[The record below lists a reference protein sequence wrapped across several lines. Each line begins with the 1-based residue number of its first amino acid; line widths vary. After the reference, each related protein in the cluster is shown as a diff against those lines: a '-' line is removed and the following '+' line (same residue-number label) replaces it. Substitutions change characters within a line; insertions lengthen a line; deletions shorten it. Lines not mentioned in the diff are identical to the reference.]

1 MANEDNKLKILVV
14 DDSDIIRHSLKNFF
28 QDYNFEVITC
38 LNGLEGIQMAIAHK
52 PSLIFLDLMMP
63 NFDGVKMLQVIKV
76 LDNIKNIPVIVI
88 SGNTDKRNVLAALEA
103 GAEKVVSK
111 PLQKEILIKNINEV
125 LGSDFLKKAKRG
137 DVFNDGDNKE
147 IKKQLVTFFL
157 QGFPYKR
164 SAMMDSI
171 NNKNTDLM
179 KTVIHEIKGTG
190 GTIGYPQLTLISEDI
205 EKKLALPSVDW
216 QYIKI
221 KCDQI
226 FSVVNEIQSR
236 NTLVEN

>member
-1 MANEDNKLKILVV
+1 MANEDNKRKILVV

-28 QDYNFEVITC
+28 QEYNFEVITC
-38 LNGLEGIQMAIAHK
+38 LNGLEGIQMAIAHV
-52 PSLIFLDLMMP
+52 PCLIFLDLMMP

-76 LDNIKNIPVIVI
+76 LDKIKDIPVIVI

-111 PLQKEILIKNINEV
+111 PLQKEILLKNINEV
-125 LGSDFLKKAKRG
+125 LGPDFLKKAKKG
-137 DVFNDGDNKE
+137 ETFNDGDNQE
-147 IKKQLVTFFL
+147 IKKQLVHFFI

-164 SAMMDSI
+164 SAIMDSI
-171 NNKNTDLM
+171 NNKNRDLM

-190 GTIGYPQLTLISEDI
+190 GTIGYPQLTIISEDI
-205 EKKLALPSVDW
+205 EKKLVLDTIDW
-216 QYIKI
+216 QFIKI

-226 FSVVNEIQSR
+226 FSVVNEMQSQ
-236 NTLVEN
+236 NKIVEK